1 MSIKEMEQRAEA
13 NKTVKTVVV
22 QSTHL
27 MRMIEK
33 LRLHAEDPTLDGKSR
48 GMLGNIIGELK
59 ALHRADEQKVWSAT
73 ADVLEIIDAY
83 KSDPVIKAYL
93 DSQAG
98 WQEKLDTLRSR
109 ISSAFTSSEFDGPFD
124 DD

>member
-1 MSIKEMEQRAEA
+1 MSLKEMEQRAEV
-13 NKTVKTVVV
+13 NKTVVV
-22 QSTHL
+22 HSTHL

-33 LRLHAEDPTLDGKSR
+33 LRLHAEDPALDGKSR
-48 GMLGNIIGELK
+48 GLLGNIFGELK
-59 ALHRADEQKVWSAT
+59 ALRREDERKVWSAT
-73 ADVLEIIDAY
+73 DDARVIIDAY

-109 ISSAFTSSEFDGPFD
+109 ISSAFASSGFDDSFD